1 MMENFASITSPI
13 INNLIY
19 LVKINFKNINLIK
32 QKIIFFLIKYNA
44 LYKIVKYRD
53 ILPSK
58 F

>member
-1 MMENFASITSPI
+1 MENFASIISPI